1 MPGRAGSAAPGRS
14 SSTEAASRGVAGVF
28 LPLST
33 SRACS
38 ARAAGRRRSALSGRP
53 GPAGSALA
61 GPVLAG
67 PVLAGSVLAGSVLAG
82 SVLAGS
88 VLAGSVLA
96 GSVTRPLSHLG
107 DQLDLDRSVQWEN
120 GHPDRAAGVAARLTE
135 HLQEQLA
142 CAVDDLRLMGEV
154 RGG

>member
-53 GPAGSALA
+53 GPAGSELA
-61 GPVLAG
+61 GP
-67 PVLAGSVLAGSVLAG
+67 VLAG

-120 GHPDRAAGVAARLTE
+120 GHPDRAAGVAARLTQ
-135 HLQEQLA
+135 HA
-142 CAVDDLRLMGEV
+142 
-154 RGG
+154 

>member
-1 MPGRAGSAAPGRS
+1 MPGGAGSAAAGRS

-28 LPLST
+28 LPPST

-88 VLAGSVLA
+88 VLAGSV
-96 GSVTRPLSHLG
+96 TRPLSHLG

-120 GHPDRAAGVAARLTE
+120 GHPDRAAGVAARLTQ
-135 HLQEQLA
+135 HA
-142 CAVDDLRLMGEV
+142 
-154 RGG
+154 